1 MINEKSRSSDEIVN
15 ENEGSEKQYE
25 RIFEDTDLQHKQH
38 GGRKTGAGT
47 VNSSKDA
54 SNTTPLLS
62 SYDDNFKHHCV

>member
-1 MINEKSRSSDEIVN
+1 MN

-38 GGRKTGAGT
+38 GGRKTYAGT

-54 SNTTPLLS
+54 SNTTRCCHHMTTIS
-62 SYDDNFKHHCV
+62 KHHCL